1 MKRTLSSLQT
11 FIFKFI
17 FPVVWIGLWGVGTL
31 TMFLNPQDRP
41 DVPPRGL
48 FLLIWFLG
56 VAVILWSCVRLKK
69 VSVDE
74 NFLYVS
80 NYLKEI
86 SIPLSDIYDVTE
98 NVWLNIHPVTIH
110 LKSPSAFG
118 RKISFMPQA
127 KFTFF
132 SSHPVVEELKEMARS
147 RQAAGLNSVR

>member
-11 FIFKFI
+11 FPFKFI
-17 FPVVWIGLWGVGTL
+17 FPVLWIGLWGVGTL
-31 TMFLNPQDRP
+31 TMFLAPQDRA
-41 DVPPRGL
+41 DVPPREV
-48 FLLIWFLG
+48 FLLIWFVG
-56 VAVILWSCVRLKK
+56 TAVILWSSVRLKR

-80 NYLKEI
+80 NYLKEV

-98 NVWLNIHPVTIH
+98 NVWVNIHPVTIH

-118 RKISFMPQA
+118 GKITFMPQA

-132 SSHPVVEELKEMARS
+132 SSHPVVKELKEMARS
-147 RQAAGLNSVR
+147 KQAAGLNSVR